1 MNGQMRRITEPKVF
15 SIEEF
20 RQPEAFYG
28 PIYSWVW
35 NAPLDEQTIYE
46 QIDEMESAGIRSFYI
61 IPEPPEF
68 RPEMMI
74 TTMTPEYLSR
84 EFFEYIRKAV
94 SYAEEKGMVVW
105 VYDEGG
111 WPSGMAC
118 GQVIKQAPNTI
129 AKSLKVREL
138 TLQPNTSYCM
148 TDGTVAAFLG
158 RERLYGGEC
167 FEELQSIAEYYRE
180 PINGIFTDLCEK
192 GTTEIFCELTH
203 KRYAETIQELGSES
217 VPCFFT
223 DEAVN
228 FMPAFPS
235 DFAECFERE
244 YGYDIT
250 DYLYV
255 LTDAKD
261 LDERESMARLHYG
274 TLIGKL
280 LRERY
285 FYPVREWCREHGLI
299 FTGHL
304 DRDHIT
310 ESGITVGYGNPLE
323 ALRCLDMPGMDVIL
337 RHIYPDEVPVKEGN
351 SFFVRMAPSAASQ
364 SGHLLSM
371 SESYSV
377 YGNELTPKELRWIAN
392 YQFVRGIQLMNV
404 MLIPYGRDDWF
415 GCGQRP
421 FFCKEM
427 PGFTHLRQWNLETAR
442 TSYFMS
448 LGVPD
453 TKCALYLPA
462 DELWQEETYAKAVA
476 QAYHD
481 LGERLEKEGI
491 DFDIID
497 YVAIE
502 EGEIVDGSLQIG
514 YAKYHKIYVPEGVIL
529 SETVR
534 EKLSKLNQDI
544 TPFAA
549 SEQETFKIRSRTF
562 GNSHMVMIFNQST
575 KQESGRITI
584 QSDQMCYRA
593 DVVTGELEQIT
604 FGLENG
610 ITTVDVT
617 LEMGEQLL
625 LYIQDKPF
633 DAHQESRYNCRITA
647 VPKECEIASR
657 LVCTKD
663 GIWTDKTKTKLPYKE
678 AFSDL
683 AGTEFSGEITYRF
696 SLSLQEQDLQAS
708 ELKLVLERIEHSAEV
723 IVNGRVAG
731 VITTPPY
738 ELRLQPELLHI
749 GDNTLEITVANTAA
763 NLYGKIDSSVWWDSA
778 HTGPYHPIAQKFE
791 RERADGGLFGTVS
804 VWTCN

>member
-1 MNGQMRRITEPKVF
+1 MNDQLSKITELKEF
-15 SIEEF
+15 SPEEF
-20 RQPEAFYG
+20 QRPEAFYG

-35 NAPLDEQTIYE
+35 NAPLDEQTIYA

-68 RPEMMI
+68 RPDMMI

-84 EFFEYIRKAV
+84 EFFSFVRKAV
-94 SYAEEKGMVVW
+94 SYAEDKGMVVW
-105 VYDEGG
+105 IYDEGG

-118 GQVIKQAPNTI
+118 GQVAKQNPNTI
-129 AKSLKVREL
+129 AKSLRVR
-138 TLQPNTSYCM
+138 TISVQSDTPYVM
-148 TDGTVAAFLG
+148 TEGTVAAFYN
-158 RERLYGGEC
+158 RKRLYGGEC
-167 FEELQSIAEYYRE
+167 FDKTQVIQEYYRE
-180 PINGIFTDLCEK
+180 AVNGMFTDLCEK
-192 GTTEIFCELTH
+192 GTTELFCELTH
-203 KRYAETIQELGSES
+203 KRYAEAIPELGCES

-235 DFAECFERE
+235 DFAECFKQE

-255 LTDAKD
+255 LIDAKD
-261 LDERESMARLHYG
+261 LDEKERTARLHYG
-274 TLIGKL
+274 RLIGKL

-304 DRDHIT
+304 DRDHVT
-310 ESGITVGYGNPLE
+310 ESGLTVGYGNPLE

-337 RHIYPDEVPVKEGN
+337 RHIYPDEIPVKEGN

-392 YQFVRGIQLMNV
+392 YQFARGIQLMNL
-404 MLIPYGRDDWF
+404 MLIPYGRHDWY

-427 PGFTHLRQWNLETAR
+427 PGFTHLRQWNLETSR

-453 TKCALYLPA
+453 TRCALYLPA
-462 DELWQEETYAKAVA
+462 EELWLEEAYSKSIA

-481 LGERLEKEGI
+481 LGERLEQEGI

-497 YVAIE
+497 HVAME
-502 EGEIVDGSLQIG
+502 DGKVRDGALQIG
-514 YAKYHKIYVPEGVIL
+514 YANYHKIYVPEGVIL
-529 SETVR
+529 P
-534 EKLSKLNQDI
+534 KHIQDKI
-544 TPFAA
+544 VQLDNRVTPFAEA
-549 SEQETFKIRSRTF
+549 DQTTFQIRSRTF
-562 GNSHMVMIFNQST
+562 EDSHMVMIFNQST
-575 KQESGRITI
+575 KTESGQLTLKTNQI
-584 QSDQMCYRA
+584 CYRA
-593 DVVTGELEQIT
+593 DVVTGELQQLT
-604 FGLENG
+604 YRQENG
-610 ITTVDVT
+610 ITTMDVT
-617 LEMGEQLL
+617 LEMGEQMLIL
-625 LYIQDKPF
+625 CQDKPF
-633 DAHQESRYNCRITA
+633 DAHGKPLYNKRITA

-657 LVCTKD
+657 LVCEKD
-663 GIWTDKTKTKLPYKE
+663 GIWTDETKTILPYKE

-683 AGTEFSGEITYRF
+683 VGTEFSGEITYRF
-696 SLSLQEQDLQAS
+696 TLPLQEQDLQVF
-708 ELKLVLERIEHSAEV
+708 EVKLVLERLEHSAEIV
-723 IVNGRVAG
+723 VNGSVAG
-731 VITTPPY
+731 VIVTPPY
-738 ELRLQPELLHI
+738 ELKIPSDLLHI
-749 GDNTLEITVANTAA
+749 GDNVLEITVANTAA
-763 NLYGKIDSSVWWDSA
+763 NCYAQIDSSVWWDSA
-778 HTGPYHPIAQKFE
+778 HTGPYHPIAQKYE

>member
-1 MNGQMRRITEPKVF
+1 MKGQMKRITEPKEF
-15 SIEEF
+15 SAEEF

-35 NAPLDEQTIYE
+35 NAPLDEQTIYA
-46 QIDEMESAGIRSFYI
+46 QIDEMASAGILSFYI

-84 EFFEYIRKAV
+84 EFFQYIRKAV
-94 SYAEEKGMVVW
+94 SYAEDKGMVVW
-105 VYDEGG
+105 IYDEGG

-129 AKSLKVREL
+129 AKSLKVREC
-138 TLQPNTSYCM
+138 TLQPNTPYCM
-148 TDGTVAAFLG
+148 TGGTVAAFLS
-158 RERLYGGEC
+158 RKRLYGDEC
-167 FEELQSIAEYYRE
+167 FDKTQIIQEYYRE

-192 GTTEIFCELTH
+192 GTTELFCELTH
-203 KRYAETIQELGSES
+203 KRYAETIPELGSES
-217 VPCFFT
+217 IPCFFT

-235 DFAECFERE
+235 DFAECFQKE

-255 LTDAKD
+255 LIDAKD
-261 LDERESMARLHYG
+261 LDEKESAARLHYG
-274 TLIGKL
+274 RLIGKL

-304 DRDHIT
+304 DRDHVT
-310 ESGITVGYGNPLE
+310 ESGLTVGYGNPLE

-337 RHIYPDEVPVKEGN
+337 RHIYPDEIPVKEGN

-404 MLIPYGRDDWF
+404 MLIPYGRNDWF

-427 PGFTHLRQWNLETAR
+427 PGFTHLRQWNIETAR

-462 DELWQEETYAKAVA
+462 EELWLEESYSQSIA

-497 YVAIE
+497 HVAIE
-502 EGEIVDGSLQIG
+502 EGKVKDGALQIG
-514 YAKYHKIYVPEGVIL
+514 YANYHRIYVPEGVIL
-529 SETVR
+529 PKHIQDKISQLDNET
-534 EKLSKLNQDI
+534 E
-544 TPFAA
+544 PFATSDNRA
-549 SEQETFKIRSRTF
+549 FKVRSRTF
-562 GNSHMVMIFNQST
+562 DNSHMVMIFNQST
-575 KQESGRITI
+575 KKESGRIALKTN
-584 QSDQMCYRA
+584 QMCYRA
-593 DVVTGELEQIT
+593 DAVTGELERIAYRQ
-604 FGLENG
+604 ENG
-610 ITTVDVT
+610 ITMLDVT
-617 LEMGEQLL
+617 LKMGEQLL
-625 LYIQDKPF
+625 LYCKDKPI
-633 DAHQESRYNCRITA
+633 DAYQEPLYNKKITA

-663 GIWTDKTKTKLPYKE
+663 GIWTDETKTKLPYKE

-696 SLSLQEQDLQAS
+696 KLSLQEQDMQVS
-708 ELKLVLERIEHSAEV
+708 EMKLVLERLEHSAEIV
-723 IVNGRVAG
+723 VNGNLAG
-731 VITTPPY
+731 VISTPPY
-738 ELRLQPELLHI
+738 ELKLQSDLLHV
-749 GDNTLEITVANTAA
+749 GENTLEITVANTAA
-763 NLYGKIDSSVWWDSA
+763 NCYGQIDSGVWWDPA
-778 HTGPYHPIAQKFE
+778 HTGPYHPIAQKYE
-791 RERADGGLFGTVS
+791 RERTDGGLFGMVS